1 MLERWESIISRGGD
15 FKLKPSHT
23 VCELHFDESLIIRPK
38 PLIVGGINISPRGG
52 KIKLVPHAVPTILKG
67 YPKYMVP
74 KVQSK
79 RSAPSIG
86 RGSEVPKKRSKK
98 CDEQVPEISNEEVP
112 TEQTMND
119 EVVGEEVLMI
129 NPLPLMEAIYND
141 PHLIQKPE
149 SWLIH
154 RGPSFVSFVHID
166 STGTQ
171 LDKVVKFSTGEEQP
185 YILLK
190 GQQILKDNKLCT
202 LEDISFLLKR
212 MDNSAIC
219 PGTELKNVRS
229 PGCIWFL
236 EPSGTKNKPPPRCSA
251 CFSKRKDVAKAIRR
265 DLKKTETRRKRS
277 QQKTS
282 AIKNL
287 KVIVARRET
296 RIKKLKEIIHDLHDK
311 FQALDEKK
319 IQDYVAAMP
328 PSWQTSIITC
338 VKAAKVKN
346 SHGRRYTAQWIYE
359 CTLLR
364 IKSLG
369 LYKKMLRDEFLP
381 LPSLRTLQRY
391 MKKLNPAYGFN
402 QNTFSLIKEKCVHMP
417 EHKRHGS
424 LLLDEMKITEGL
436 TLDKP
441 SLEVKGFVFYG
452 NHTPEGLK
460 DVPADHALVLM
471 FQGFQDAFYITVAA
485 FLSKGAIKGPDLAKI
500 LLEAISLL
508 EQAGLFVDCIVS
520 DGATWNRN
528 MWSKFGLKKLRYE
541 SEGSK
546 KKSGADWDQKKGINF
561 DFKIILVECYIVS
574 FYESNNRV
582 VAALWCGFWLLV
594 LRHFTIEGDQRA
606 LRAPGARRYSNKG
619 GGLSGLGRNDLVRP
633 WKKYTVDDDDND
645 ECEDIDDPA
654 PLAYARPSQKNYKNQ
669 KKNPPKKRAPRKMIN
684 NSPENDEDFVS
695 HCTHPIDSKRNLYFV
710 SDFPH
715 LIKSVKQRIVNT
727 ETPDGKVKLNHWALV
742 CQEDEKRG
750 IKVAPKLSKAH
761 FQSESYAAMSVKL
774 AFSFFSEQV
783 ATAMEHYKN
792 QHIIGMEDCEATVK
806 FIRRI
811 NVLIDFMNSNSRK
824 DGLKAP
830 NIQEESEENEAP
842 PLCLVCGKVHAQ
854 FSPQRRGTA
863 REVLTD
869 FLAFLKKW
877 ETSGVPRD
885 QRLSAS
891 AAYGLRVTV
900 QTALHLSLYL
910 IKDLGYEYFMTRRIN
925 QDALEH
931 FFGVIRQGCGAHGH
945 PDPVQFIQ
953 VYRLA
958 SYRTLIKP
966 PKGSNIMGGDMLK
979 SLLSMPDFTSEE
991 NKRRRLQFEKE
1002 LDEALD
1008 TGEVI
1013 ESCVFSDHTYYQN
1026 STIDLSALKQFG
1038 GYVVRRTRKFTC
1050 ARTCDECFSCL
1061 KAPADQPYREEED
1074 DITHSRSLGYLITPS
1089 DNMMGILTTL
1099 EKTVLEVY
1107 QTSHIHKDLVFEVI
1121 DRVKEKEF
1129 TQIGCA
1135 VHKRELTK
1143 AIISFYINTRII
1155 FACEEYNRRLSE
1167 NARKKARSKQQIKMF
1182 RLTC

>member
-171 LDKVVKFSTGEEQP
+171 LDKVVKFSTGAEQP

-202 LEDISFLLKR
+202 LEDISFLLKK

-219 PGTELKNVRS
+219 PGTELKN
-229 PGCIWFL
+229 
-236 EPSGTKNKPPPRCSA
+236 
-251 CFSKRKDVAKAIRR
+251 
-265 DLKKTETRRKRS
+265 
-277 QQKTS
+277 
-282 AIKNL
+282 
-287 KVIVARRET
+287 
-296 RIKKLKEIIHDLHDK
+296 IKKLKEIIHDLHDK

-508 EQAGLFVDCIVS
+508 EQAGL
-520 DGATWNRN
+520 
-528 MWSKFGLKKLRYE
+528 YE

-546 KKSGADWDQKKGINF
+546 
-561 DFKIILVECYIVS
+561 
-574 FYESNNRV
+574 
-582 VAALWCGFWLLV
+582 
-594 LRHFTIEGDQRA
+594 
-606 LRAPGARRYSNKG
+606 
-619 GGLSGLGRNDLVRP
+619 
-633 WKKYTVDDDDND
+633 KKYTVDDDDND

-654 PLAYARPSQKNYKNQ
+654 PLAYARPPQKNYKKQ

-684 NSPENDEDFVS
+684 NSPENDEDVVS

-727 ETPDGKVKLNHWALV
+727 EVLQTPDGKVKLNHWALV

-824 DGLKAP
+824 DGFKAP

-842 PLCLVCGKVHAQ
+842 PLCLVCGNVHAQ

-931 FFGVIRQGCGAHGH
+931 FFAVIRQGCGAHGH

-1107 QTSHIHKDLVFEVI
+1107 QTSYIHKDLVFEGKSI
-1121 DRVKEKEF
+1121 
-1129 TQIGCA
+1129 
-1135 VHKRELTK
+1135 L
-1143 AIISFYINTRII
+1143 
-1155 FACEEYNRRLSE
+1155 L
-1167 NARKKARSKQQIKMF
+1167 
-1182 RLTC
+1182 